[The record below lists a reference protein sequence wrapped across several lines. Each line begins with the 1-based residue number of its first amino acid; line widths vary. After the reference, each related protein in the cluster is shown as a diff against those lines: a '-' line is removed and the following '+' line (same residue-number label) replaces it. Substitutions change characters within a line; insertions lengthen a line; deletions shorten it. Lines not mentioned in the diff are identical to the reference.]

1 LTQSAGD
8 TLRRELISI
17 VGDRHVLVDPDLTR
31 PYEYDWTGRFGAR
44 AHLVVRPQSTAEVAL
59 VVSSCH
65 AAGVAIVPQGGNTG
79 LVGGGVPRGG
89 EVLLSLRRVQNLAPV
104 DNARG
109 LVQVGAGVT
118 LGTLQHHARQ
128 AGFDAALDLGARDSA
143 TIGGLVAC
151 DAGGARALR
160 YGTARARVV
169 GLEAVLADGSIIQR
183 LDGLTKDNAGYDVP
197 SLLIGSE
204 GTLAVIT
211 EVLWKLEAPLQRAV
225 AALIPLTDAHGAASL
240 VGALRSAAP
249 SLDACELLTDAAL
262 TMVLAQQRRRSPVPD
277 APLYALVE
285 LVGNHDPLDELAT
298 TLELAG
304 IEDAAIADD
313 SASRQQLWRLREGIT
328 DAVAAA
334 GIPHKIDVGVP
345 LATLPEFLERLEPVV
360 HDVVGDARTV
370 VFGHLGDGNL
380 HVNVLGLSADDHRVE
395 DAVLGLALSCGGTIS
410 SEHGVGVAKAA
421 WLVAAR
427 GESDVNAMRA
437 LKQALDPSGSST
449 REWSLPRVNA
459 PLQRS

>member
-1 LTQSAGD
+1 VTQSAVD
-8 TLRRELISI
+8 TLRRELISV
-17 VGDRHVLVDPDLTR
+17 VGDRHVLADPDLTR

-44 AHLVVRPQSTAEVAL
+44 ARLVVRPQSSAEVAG
-59 VVSSCH
+59 VISSCH
-65 AAGVAIVPQGGNTG
+65 AAGVAVVPQGGNTG

-89 EVLLSLRRVQNLAPV
+89 EILLSLQRLQNLAPV

-128 AGFDAALDLGARDSA
+128 AGFDAALDLGARDRA

-160 YGTARARVV
+160 YGTARARVA

-211 EVLWKLEAPLQRAV
+211 RVLWKLGTALQRAV
-225 AALIPLTDAHGAASL
+225 AALVPLTDAHDAAHL
-240 VGALRSAAP
+240 VSALRIAAP
-249 SLDACELLTDAAL
+249 SLDACELLTDVAL
-262 TMVLAQQRRRSPVPD
+262 KLVLAQHRRRSPVPD

-285 LVGNHDPLDELAT
+285 LASNHDPLDELAAAF
-298 TLELAG
+298 ELAG

-313 SASRQQLWRLREGIT
+313 TASRQQLC
-328 DAVAAA
+328 A
-334 GIPHKIDVGVP
+334 GQRQPHDYGQAHS
-345 LATLPEFLERLEPVV
+345 AT
-360 HDVVGDARTV
+360 
-370 VFGHLGDGNL
+370 
-380 HVNVLGLSADDHRVE
+380 ADDH
-395 DAVLGLALSCGGTIS
+395 GG
-410 SEHGVGVAKAA
+410 GARRYPRGAPDGAD
-421 WLVAAR
+421 AR
-427 GESDVNAMRA
+427 GDRAADEGGDVEGTA
-437 LKQALDPSGSST
+437 SGIRTAADSGTTVSPANVPT
-449 REWSLPRVNA
+449 ARRG
-459 PLQRS
+459 